1 MNIKKALENILE
13 NLNMQAVKKLK
24 LILQIKM
31 KNKKAKTINRLDRLM
46 KSGKLSKVVKKVFP
60 KKKKK

>member
-1 MNIKKALENILE
+1 
-13 NLNMQAVKKLK
+13 MQAVKKLK

-31 KNKKAKTINRLDRLM
+31 KNKKAKTINRLDRIM
-46 KSGKLSKVVKKVFP
+46 KSSKLSKVVKKVFP

>member
-1 MNIKKALENILE
+1 
-13 NLNMQAVKKLK
+13 MQAVKKLK

-31 KNKKAKTINRLDRLM
+31 KNKKAKTMNRLDRIM